1 MRFSLHDNI
10 SIIEL
15 SKPQLRNT
23 HKIFIMSKSSSFQ
36 ERRAALTPKSQKR
49 VEAVLSTAREVFSEF
64 GYEKS
69 TTLEIAQRLGISEA
83 TVFTYFGSKRELCMQ
98 VISDWYDEISEQLE
112 NEVPLI
118 HGTRPKLGYIVYK
131 HLNTLI
137 RDGKGLCALVLSEG
151 RSPDTGFSQRI
162 AELQRRYTAP
172 LMGVLAAARATG
184 ELRSDVPMRLMR
196 DMAYGSMEHI
206 LWDCI
211 TSGRVPNLES
221 TARQVTEL
229 VWSAFAPPNPDLDA
243 LRQLQVGVTDVMQ
256 RFEKVVKSNAT

>member
-1 MRFSLHDNI
+1 M
-10 SIIEL
+10 
-15 SKPQLRNT
+15 P
-23 HKIFIMSKSSSFQ
+23 KSPSFQ

-49 VEAVLSTAREVFSEF
+49 VEAVLATAREVFSEF

-98 VISDWYDEISEQLE
+98 VISDWYDEISRQLE

-118 HGTRPKLGYIVYK
+118 HGTRAKLGYIVYK

-162 AELQRRYTAP
+162 ADLQRRYTAP
-172 LMGVLAAARATG
+172 LMGVLSAARTSG
-184 ELRSDVPMRLMR
+184 ELRNDMPLRLMR
-196 DMAYGSMEHI
+196 DMAYGTMEHI
-206 LWDCI
+206 LWDYI
-211 TSGRVPNLES
+211 TSGRAPNLE
-221 TARQVTEL
+221 TAARQVTEL
-229 VWSAFAPPNPDLDA
+229 LWGAFVPPNPDLDA
-243 LRQLQVGVTDVMQ
+243 LRQFQVGVAEVMQ
-256 RFEKVVKSNAT
+256 RFEADITSKTT